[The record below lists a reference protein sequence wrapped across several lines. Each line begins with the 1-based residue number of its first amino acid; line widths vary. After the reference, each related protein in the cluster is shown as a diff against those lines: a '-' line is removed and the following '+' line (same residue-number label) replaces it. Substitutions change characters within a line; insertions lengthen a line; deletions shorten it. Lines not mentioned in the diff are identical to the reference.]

1 MTSHRSPA
9 VGAAL
14 FLLAR
19 DHLPWAGWPRN
30 EKQIFAAAGVSM
42 EEAQAAKADLL
53 DRLYDFL
60 YFEADE
66 HAAKIANTAE
76 IISEIMDPSFPM
88 FEGCGPL
95 AQRQALALA
104 TLTLTGS
111 TTLSLEEI
119 SRLSGV
125 SLDLLEGACLAIRP
139 GLAAQTAPKQK
150 KAARSKKKKK

>member
-1 MTSHRSPA
+1 
-9 VGAAL
+9 
-14 FLLAR
+14 
-19 DHLPWAGWPRN
+19 
-30 EKQIFAAAGVSM
+30 M
-42 EEAQAAKADLL
+42 EEAREAKADLL

-66 HAAKIANTAE
+66 HAANIANTAE
-76 IISEIMDPSFPM
+76 IISEIMDPNFPM
-88 FEGCGPL
+88 LQGCGSL

-104 TLTLTGS
+104 TLALTGS

-125 SLDLLEGACLAIRP
+125 SLDLLEGACLVIRP
-139 GLAAQTAPKQK
+139 GLAAQAAPKQK